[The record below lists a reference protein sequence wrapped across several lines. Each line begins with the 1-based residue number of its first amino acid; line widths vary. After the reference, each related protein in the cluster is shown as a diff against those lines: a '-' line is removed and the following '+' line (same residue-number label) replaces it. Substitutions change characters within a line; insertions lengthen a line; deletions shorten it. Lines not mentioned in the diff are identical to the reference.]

1 MSAQI
6 PEKFNERIETSAY
19 VWFTT
24 VRADGMPQPTPVWYA
39 RDGDTFLI
47 YTTPG
52 SQKVN
57 NIRANSKVALGWSNE
72 DAGEYV
78 VVMGEASFNEGTPAP
93 SKNAF
98 YFGKYREGI
107 TEIGMT
113 PESFDATFTLPIR
126 VTPTHVRGEV
136 Y

>member
-1 MSAQI
+1 MSVQI
-6 PEKFNERIETSAY
+6 PEKFNERIATSEY

-24 VRADGMPQPTPVWYA
+24 VREDGMPQPTPVWYV
-39 RDGDTFLI
+39 REGDSFLI

-52 SQKVN
+52 SQKVA
-57 NIRANSKVALGWSNE
+57 NIKANANVALGWSNE

-78 VVMGEASFNEGTPAP
+78 VVMGEATFDENAPTPA
-93 SKNAF
+93 KNAA
-98 YFGKYREGI
+98 YAEKYRQGI
-107 TEIGMT
+107 PDIGMT
-113 PESFDATFTLPIR
+113 PESFSEVFSLPIR